1 MRHWKLN
8 DGSDVIMDEVRGQGQ
23 GLRKLSKISH
33 SFALIFMDFTKST
46 GPRGQGQGLEYKDFI
61 RGQQHWVTVKNGL
74 LADVNK

>member
-8 DGSDVIMDEVRGQGQ
+8 DGSDVIMDEV
-23 GLRKLSKISH
+23 
-33 SFALIFMDFTKST
+33 
-46 GPRGQGQGLEYKDFI
+46 RGQGQGLEYKDFI